1 MKTIHA
7 LNLFA
12 AALVGALATSALATQ
27 ALAQETSFD
36 KLANLPFA
44 EGRPTKEAAQTLRD
58 ELLFQRA
65 TQTYLWAMP
74 LINTLGMQV
83 GSEKGLRRRL
93 QCPADLEKAP
103 RRQDPSDDPQ
113 LRRALRDELRRLG

>member
-1 MKTIHA
+1 VSKPIKRRKDMTMHTTYK
-7 LNLFA
+7 LKLL
-12 AALVGALATSALATQ
+12 AALGVLAMSGLATQ

-44 EGRPTKEAAQTLRD
+44 EGRPTKETAQTLRD

-65 TQTYLWAMP
+65 TQTYLWALP

-83 GSEKGLRRRL
+83 GSEKHF
-93 QCPADLEKAP
+93 AAP
-103 RRQDPSDDPQ
+103 HPGRWWQV
-113 LRRALRDELRRLG
+113 LW